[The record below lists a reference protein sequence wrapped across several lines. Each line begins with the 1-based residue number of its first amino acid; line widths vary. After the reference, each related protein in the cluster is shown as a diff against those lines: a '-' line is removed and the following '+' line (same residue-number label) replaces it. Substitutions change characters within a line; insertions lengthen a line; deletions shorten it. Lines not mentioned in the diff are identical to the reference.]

1 MIDKCTRCRR
11 RLTGLFSTQIG
22 MGPVCMR
29 KSHRENVAAD
39 EARKAQPDLFQLELV
54 EATYESRV
62 QSLLAR
68 IEELTKRSHNHA
80 RMADQ

>member
-1 MIDKCTRCRR
+1 MIDRCTRCSR

-29 KSHRENVAAD
+29 KAHHALEAAVAAST
-39 EARKAQPDLFQLELV
+39 AQGDLFAGELV
-54 EATYESRV
+54 TASLTNRV

-68 IEELTKRSHNHA
+68 LEALEAKRTDHA
-80 RMADQ
+80 